1 MKRRAPSAAAA
12 RPAAAKFIEDLVAA
26 NRVLAGQG
34 VVDGYGHVSVRHDR
48 DPNRYLL
55 ARSLAPE
62 LVAASDIMEYDL
74 DSNPL
79 DASGRAMYVERF
91 IHGEIY
97 KVRPDVTAIVH
108 HHSPSVIPFA
118 ATTVSLRP
126 LYHMSAFV
134 GEGVP
139 VFEIRDAGGM
149 TDMLIRDAA
158 LGRALART
166 LGHHPAAL
174 MRGHGAVVVGT
185 DLPRAVGRSI
195 YLELNARL
203 QVQTMALGGN
213 ATYLDRE
220 EVQKVVAV
228 QDYARAWELWKR
240 TALAK

>member
-1 MKRRAPSAAAA
+1 VTRRAPARSATATA
-12 RPAAAKFIEDLVAA
+12 IEDLVAA
-26 NRVLAGQG
+26 NRVLAAQG
-34 VVDGYGHVSVRHDR
+34 VVDGYGHVSARHER

-62 LVAASDIMEYDL
+62 LVGPGDIMEYDL

-79 DASGRAMYVERF
+79 DDSGRALYVERF

-118 ATTVSLRP
+118 ATALPLRP

-139 VFEIRDAGGM
+139 LFEIRDAGGM
-149 TDMLIRDAA
+149 TDMLIRDAS

-166 LGHHPAAL
+166 LGPHPAAL
-174 MRGHGAVVVGT
+174 MRGHGAVVVGAGIP
-185 DLPRAVGRSI
+185 LAVGRSI

-203 QVQTMALGGN
+203 QIHAMSLGGPV
-213 ATYLDRE
+213 AYLEPD
-220 EVQKVVAV
+220 EVSKVVAV
-228 QDYARAWELWKR
+228 QDYARAWDLWKR
-240 TALAK
+240 KAMAT

>member
-1 MKRRAPSAAAA
+1 VTRRAPARSATATA
-12 RPAAAKFIEDLVAA
+12 IEDLVAA
-26 NRVLAGQG
+26 NRVLAAQG
-34 VVDGYGHVSVRHDR
+34 VVDGYGHVSARHER

-62 LVAASDIMEYDL
+62 LVGPGDIMEYDL

-79 DASGRAMYVERF
+79 DDSGRALYVERF

-118 ATTVSLRP
+118 ATALPLRP

-139 VFEIRDAGGM
+139 LFEIRDAGGM
-149 TDMLIRDAA
+149 TDMLIRDAS

-166 LGHHPAAL
+166 LGPHPAAL
-174 MRGHGAVVVGT
+174 MRGHGAVVVGAGIP
-185 DLPRAVGRSI
+185 LAVGRSI

-203 QVQTMALGGN
+203 QIHAMSLGVPV
-213 ATYLDRE
+213 AYLEPD
-220 EVQKVVAV
+220 EVSKVVAV
-228 QDYARAWELWKR
+228 QDYARAWDLWKR
-240 TALAK
+240 KAMAT